1 MNGPRLHA
9 KSRALAGAALL
20 IAASSALA
28 DETTPSVQDIRSAAA
43 EYDAGRRA
51 FVEKDYDGAAAH
63 FENAF
68 HDAPS
73 AEALRNAIR
82 ARRRAGQLARAATLA
97 EVASAR
103 YPKDA
108 PTTVVVRETL
118 AESASK
124 LHKITLSCSP
134 ECGVAADGRA
144 ISLTDATQTLFFLEP
159 GTHDLLV
166 SWSNDRTKAQKFVA
180 RAGGRDELTLEA
192 PPLPPPPPVA
202 VAPVPGGVTGVVTP
216 NGAQVDQLA
225 DRHTK
230 PLGPAAFITL
240 AAITAGGVGF
250 TIWSG
255 INAENDPGPNAVKTE
270 CVGKGPNCPAYQS
283 GLSAQLRT
291 NVAIGVTGGVALAT
305 AVVGIFFT
313 RWTSPKPRP
322 NVGGLPFTLEPEG
335 GLAPGGAVLGLK
347 GRF

>member
-1 MNGPRLHA
+1 MLGLGLHT
-9 KSRALAGAALL
+9 KSPALGACLL
-20 IAASSALA
+20 LAAASPVLA
-28 DETTPSVQDIRSAAA
+28 DEPTPSVQEIRSAAT

-51 FVEKDYDGAAAH
+51 FVDKDYDGAAAH

-97 EVASAR
+97 EVASAK

-124 LHKITLSCSP
+124 LHKITLSCTP

-144 ISLTDATQTLFFLEP
+144 ISLTDGAQTLFFLEP
-159 GTHDLLV
+159 GSHDLVV
-166 SWSNDRTKAQKFVA
+166 SWSNDRTKVQKFVA
-180 RAGGRDELTLEA
+180 RAGGHDELSLEA
-192 PPLPPPPPVA
+192 PPMATPPPVVAA
-202 VAPVPGGVTGVVTP
+202 VPTGAAIAPAVTGP
-216 NGAQVDQLA
+216 EVDQIA
-225 DRHTK
+225 ERRTK
-230 PLGPAAFITL
+230 PLGPAVFITL

-255 INAENDPGPNAVKTE
+255 VNTENDPGTSVVKME
-270 CVGKGPNCPAYQS
+270 CHSTSCPAYQT
-283 GLSAQLRT
+283 GLNNQLRT
-291 NVAIGVTGGVALAT
+291 NVAIGVTAGVAVAT
-305 AVVGIFFT
+305 AVIGIFFT
-313 RWTSPKPRP
+313 QWSSPKPRAST
-322 NVGGLPFTLEPEG
+322 GARPFTLEPEG
-335 GLAPGGAVLGLK
+335 SVERGGGTLGLQ